1 MNNGRNL
8 LGGGLQI
15 RRHLHR
21 ASAEGMSAAA
31 QGVAHQWES
40 GVEVADTLDSVP
52 TVASLAPGLQ
62 RPWLCASPSSA
73 GAIARVS
80 STVSRGSVR
89 PLLPRATFGWIS
101 QALSASPLSH
111 AERPFGL
118 AFLRY
123 PAFSCGVQ
131 RNRATAVAGVLTGGL
146 PLGRLGLSIMAR
158 LCSYRKSL
166 TSPLSSYL
174 M

>member
-1 MNNGRNL
+1 VSLRN
-8 LGGGLQI
+8 
-15 RRHLHR
+15 
-21 ASAEGMSAAA
+21 
-31 QGVAHQWES
+31 
-40 GVEVADTLDSVP
+40 
-52 TVASLAPGLQ
+52 
-62 RPWLCASPSSA
+62 SP
-73 GAIARVS
+73 
-80 STVSRGSVR
+80 
-89 PLLPRATFGWIS
+89 FGWND

-111 AERPFGL
+111 AERPLGR

-131 RNRATAVAGVLTGGL
+131 RNRTTAVAGVLTGGL
-146 PLGRLGLSIMAR
+146 PLGRLGVSMAR